1 MKTNWPL
8 WCVVA
13 LVFMLLFLALAQIGG
28 ADRVTAGIID
38 AKTAVVDSDGNV
50 KASMGESML
59 YNLGAIGNFL
69 LAILGTVGM
78 ILLRIVA
85 GLTHYIDQ
93 LLQKFVS
100 PAPTKPVPVLPAV
113 TTDSADPS
121 TRLSQPNTYLDTSID
136 DERWNTAEPLLLEA
150 IREGDRRLTISL
162 CERMAGRPYLTEK
175 VDSAPVS
182 TGVTGLASVGVTPV
196 APKASRSPATRKVS
210 SRS

>member
-8 WCVVA
+8 WCVVT

-69 LAILGTVGM
+69 LATLGTIGM
-78 ILLRIVA
+78 ILLKIVA

-93 LLQKFVS
+93 LLQRFVA
-100 PAPTKPVPVLPAV
+100 PATTRSVAVPSAV
-113 TTDSADPS
+113 TAVAMGSMYQLATA
-121 TRLSQPNTYLDTSID
+121 NTGYLDTSID
-136 DERWNTAEPLLLEA
+136 DERWDTAEPLLLEA

-175 VDSAPVS
+175 ANATDVSAAAVVVG
-182 TGVTGLASVGVTPV
+182 TAASAT
-196 APKASRSPATRKVS
+196 AASRAGRLAATRKAS
-210 SRS
+210 S